1 MTSPGRWQLTKAL
14 SALDNGEVIAYP
26 TEGVWGLGCD
36 PFNADAV
43 NRLLAI
49 KNRSMD
55 KGLILVAANLDQ
67 ISPLLHSL
75 SDEQR
80 SRLNQSVSENSS
92 SRLSLHPALHPA
104 SRPTTWLIPSHD
116 LIPSWITGAHSTVAV
131 RITKHPTVAAL
142 CQAYGGMIVSTSANP
157 SKQRPALT
165 QLTARHY
172 FSKQIN
178 VYLSGKVNCAGEASE
193 IRDLVTGDVLR

>member
-80 SRLNQSVSENSS
+80 SRLNESVSENSS
-92 SRLSLHPALHPA
+92 SRLALHPA

-131 RITKHPTVAAL
+131 RISKHPTVAAL

-172 FSKQIN
+172 FAKQIN

>member
-49 KNRSMD
+49 KHRSMD
-55 KGLILVAANLDQ
+55 KGLILVAANLNQ
-67 ISPLLHSL
+67 ISPLLHLL
-75 SDEQR
+75 SDEQH
-80 SRLNQSVSENSS
+80 SRLIQSVNETAT
-92 SRLSLHPALHPA
+92 SRLT
-104 SRPTTWLIPSHD
+104 SRPTTWLIPSNN
-116 LIPSWITGAHSTVAV
+116 LIPRWITGAHSTVAV
-131 RITKHPTVAAL
+131 RISKHPTVAAL

-165 QLTARHY
+165 QLAARHY
-172 FSKQIN
+172 FSKQVN
-178 VYLSGKVNCAGEASE
+178 VYLTGKVNCAGEASE
-193 IRDLVTGDVLR
+193 IRDLVTGDILR

>member
-49 KNRSMD
+49 KHRSMD
-55 KGLILVAANLDQ
+55 KGLILVAANLSQ
-67 ISPLLHSL
+67 ISPLLHLL

-80 SRLNQSVSENSS
+80 SRLIKSVSESS
-92 SRLSLHPALHPA
+92 TSRLTSHPA
-104 SRPTTWLIPSHD
+104 SRPTTWLIPSND

-131 RITKHPTVAAL
+131 RISKHPTVAAL
-142 CQAYGGMIVSTSANP
+142 CQAYGGMIVSTSANL

-193 IRDLVTGDVLR
+193 IRDLVTGDILR